1 MTAAQATQLNNL
13 NNSNTSTNERLTAVN
28 ATAVAKASPGNC
40 VGANSTH
47 VNVTMNTT
55 TSGVQCVAVSLHSTP
70 QVANASLNMTSG
82 FLPVASANNASVL
95 NNSVVFQNG
104 TRIGIGTTATPNILN
119 VQAGNVQGITI
130 NSSNSGIIDI
140 NTVFTNGSNF
150 RIATQFNARNLFE
163 ILSST
168 SPALAPTT
176 NRLTINGSNGNVGI
190 GEIFP
195 FSRLSVNGGVSIGDV
210 AYTRTAAPTNGLI
223 VGGNVGINTTSPNA
237 TLHVV
242 GVANV
247 NGSLCINDDCRT
259 GWFVD
264 TGLRTNITDLQTSN
278 TSTNARI
285 TSVNATAVAKASPGN
300 CVGANSTH
308 VNVTMNTTTSGVQCV
323 AVSLNPGA
331 GGDDYIN
338 VQAGIIT
345 ANITTFDSRYILLNN
360 IPNNFTNITVNDKIL
375 LIDTTDATTPPEA
388 GTMNLY
394 TKNISGRMMLKG
406 VGPSG
411 LDYPYQP
418 SFFQNNIVIFGAGGS
433 TVVGILGTT
442 VTSVGTVSH
451 PANNITTPYAANFLS
466 AATGSLTSGTGT
478 VNAQFYRGNG
488 GAGQASGWFM
498 NARVVLPDTN
508 YQNSTVFVGLTSGT
522 MAASVSNANPA
533 GTGAGFQY
541 QFNVSSNWTFMTD
554 DGTTLTRQ
562 DTNIPFTPNGKTT
575 DFYMFCS
582 PGCNSI
588 SWRIDDVLAG
598 TSSSGSKNTNLPTA
612 TTALRAGVQQL
623 NSETIARNIRL
634 SRMYIESDR

>member
-1 MTAAQATQLNNL
+1 MKEKERKRRRLPYTLYSILLAAVLVVGASVFGGAITL
-13 NNSNTSTNERLTAVN
+13 SNTDGYLNVS
-28 ATAVAKASPGNC
+28 SC
-40 VGANSTH
+40 
-47 VNVTMNTT
+47 VNVT
-55 TSGVQCVAVSLHSTP
+55 
-70 QVANASLNMTSG
+70 
-82 FLPVASANNASVL
+82 
-95 NNSVVFQNG
+95 NG
-104 TRIGIGTTATPNILN
+104 NC
-119 VQAGNVQGITI
+119 TI
-130 NSSNSGIIDI
+130 NYNLSRYSSDVRDG
-140 NTVFTNGSNF
+140 
-150 RIATQFNARNLFE
+150 

-168 SPALAPTT
+168 DWIRFNSTT
-176 NRLTINGSNGNVGI
+176 NISNGTQGPAGTNGTNGING
-190 GEIFP
+190 
-195 FSRLSVNGGVSIGDV
+195 
-210 AYTRTAAPTNGLI
+210 
-223 VGGNVGINTTSPNA
+223 
-237 TLHVV
+237 
-242 GVANV
+242 
-247 NGSLCINDDCRT
+247 
-259 GWFVD
+259 
-264 TGLRTNITDLQTSN
+264 
-278 TSTNARI
+278 TNA
-285 TSVNATAVAKASPGN
+285 SV
-300 CVGANSTH
+300 
-308 VNVTMNTTTSGVQCV
+308 TT
-323 AVSLNPGA
+323 
-331 GGDDYIN
+331 GDNYIN

-345 ANITTFDSRYILLNN
+345 ANTTTFDSRYILLNN

-375 LIDTTDATTPPEA
+375 LIDTTDSTTPPEA
-388 GTMNLY
+388 GRMNLY

-418 SFFQNNIVIFGAGGS
+418 SFFQNNIVMFGAGGS

-451 PANNITTPYAANFLS
+451 PTNNITTPYAANFRS
-466 AATGSLTSGTGT
+466 ATTGSLTSGTGT

-498 NARVVLPDTN
+498 NARVVLPDTD
-508 YQNSTVFVGLTSGT
+508 YRNSTVFVGLTSGT

-598 TSSSGSKNTNLPTA
+598 LTSSGSKNTNLPTA

-634 SRMYIESDR
+634 ARMYMETDR